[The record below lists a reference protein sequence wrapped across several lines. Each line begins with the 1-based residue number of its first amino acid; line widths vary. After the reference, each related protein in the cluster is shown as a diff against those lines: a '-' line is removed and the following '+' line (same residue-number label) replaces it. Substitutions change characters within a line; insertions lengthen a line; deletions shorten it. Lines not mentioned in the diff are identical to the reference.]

1 MAKNPFKKQSLT
13 DTLVNVGIGG
23 AANVAL
29 DYVLEMVDPASTMLS
44 GTTKNIVKIVGG
56 ALVGGMV
63 ANKMVR
69 AATDGIAVVGVSN
82 LIRELMDETTETPE
96 TPEPATAGL
105 APGTIGRVRTGDPY
119 FKKKAKKNGFSIA
132 GSFISK

>member
-29 DYVLEMVDPASTMLS
+29 DYVLDMVDPAGTMLS

-56 ALVGGMV
+56 ALVGGMA
-63 ANKMVR
+63 ANKMLR

-82 LIRELMDETTETPE
+82 LISELMDETTET
-96 TPEPATAGL
+96 PATAGL

>member
-23 AANVAL
+23 AANVAF
-29 DYVLEMVDPASTMLS
+29 DYVLDMVDPAGTMLS

-63 ANKMVR
+63 GGKMLR

-82 LIRELMDETTETPE
+82 LISELMDGTEE
-96 TPEPATAGL
+96 TPEPSPAGL

>member
-29 DYVLEMVDPASTMLS
+29 DYVLDMVDPAGTMLS

-56 ALVGGMV
+56 ALVGGMA
-63 ANKMVR
+63 ANKMLR

-82 LIRELMDETTETPE
+82 LISELMDETTETPE
-96 TPEPATAGL
+96 PAPAGL
-105 APGTIGRVRTGDPY
+105 AHGTIGRVRTGDHY

>member
-29 DYVLEMVDPASTMLS
+29 DYVLDMVDPAGTMLS
-44 GTTKNIVKIVGG
+44 GTTKNIAKIVGG
-56 ALVGGMV
+56 AVVGSMV
-63 ANKMVR
+63 SGKMWR

-82 LIRELMDETTETPE
+82 LISELMGDTTSESTTTEPTS
-96 TPEPATAGL
+96 GL
-105 APGTIGRVRTGDPY
+105 APGTIGRVRTGDQY

>member
-29 DYVLEMVDPASTMLS
+29 DYVLDMVDPAGTMLS

-56 ALVGGMV
+56 ALVGGMA
-63 ANKMVR
+63 ANKMLR

-82 LIRELMDETTETPE
+82 LISELMDETTETPN
-96 TPEPATAGL
+96 PEPAPAGL

>member
-29 DYVLEMVDPASTMLS
+29 DYVLDMVDPAGTMLS

-63 ANKMVR
+63 GSKMLR

-82 LIRELMDETTETPE
+82 LISELMGDTTSESTTTEP
-96 TPEPATAGL
+96 TAGL